1 MCNWEEQCGF
11 RWGREMDQVLA
22 VGQVC
27 EKLLS
32 DGKENIW
39 AFMDLE
45 KANGTI
51 DRHGM
56 WRMLRMFRVR
66 GKLLKVVQS
75 FYIDSRACV
84 CVGMDV
90 SE

>member
-1 MCNWEEQCGF
+1 MCGGEEKCGF
-11 RWGREMDQVLA
+11 RLGRGMDQVLV

-32 DGKENIW
+32 DGKEIFW

-56 WRMLRMFRVR
+56 WRLLGMFGVR
-66 GKLLKVVQS
+66 GKLLKVVRVS
-75 FYIDSRACV
+75 ISI
-84 CVGMDV
+84 VGHV
-90 SE
+90 SGWGWM